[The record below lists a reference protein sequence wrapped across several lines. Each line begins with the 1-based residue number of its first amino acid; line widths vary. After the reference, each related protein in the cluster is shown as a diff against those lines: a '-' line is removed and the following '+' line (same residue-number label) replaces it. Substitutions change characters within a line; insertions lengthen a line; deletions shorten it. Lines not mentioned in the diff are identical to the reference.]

1 MSGRPIAETR
11 SRFSDR
17 FAHPDPSNR
26 GLEGWRERVLFGFLW
41 SVCGIGLIAYTL
53 SIRMALRSNAWGIVW
68 YYTLAYGTLV
78 AVTLLPGL
86 RFTTRA
92 WISLMILLLVGIGQ
106 LWVGGLIGSGRI
118 YLFGFA
124 VLATLLRGW
133 RGAVVAVVVL
143 LGTMIT
149 FSTLVAS
156 GHLHFIFPQGEA
168 SPRVWIMLS
177 ATFLFLCGG
186 TVAAV
191 ALLVRGLQ
199 ESLVEERRL
208 VAQLQEGQAL
218 LEKRVAERTGEL
230 NSSNQELAQ
239 AYGALQKGQQQL
251 IAAEK
256 MASLG
261 RLTAGITHEIN
272 TPLAAVRAALSEAG
286 KLVTEYESSLGD
298 PVVTAEDHRGI
309 AHDLKR
315 AVALAEKAARKAADF
330 VRSVKAQTRDLAPQV
345 RERFNAVPV
354 VRDALLLL
362 GYSLRQTNC
371 EARLDCP
378 DETVEL
384 EGSPGRLAQI
394 VTNVVTNAV
403 DASRANGGGLIV
415 LALGSHEG
423 RVELT
428 VTDRGCGMAPEVLSK
443 IFDPL
448 FSTKPFGEG
457 TGLGLTLV
465 RDIVATDFGGTID
478 VQSAPGEGSTFRFL
492 FPVTELEAVTHGS

>member
-1 MSGRPIAETR
+1 TLSK
-11 SRFSDR
+11 FSDR
-17 FAHPDPSNR
+17 FAHPDPSAK

-41 SVCGIGLIAYTL
+41 GVTGIGLVAYVL
-53 SIRMALRSNAWGIVW
+53 SVRMALRSNAWGIIG
-68 YYTLAYGTLV
+68 YYTVAYGILV
-78 AVTLLPGL
+78 VTTILPGL

-92 WISLMILLLVGIGQ
+92 WISLSVLLVVGIGQ
-106 LWVGGLIGSGRI
+106 LWVGGLIGSGRV

-124 VLATLLRGW
+124 ILATLLRGW
-133 RGAVVAVVVL
+133 KGAVVALIVL
-143 LGTMIT
+143 LGTMVT
-149 FSTLVAS
+149 FSALVAA

-218 LEKRVAERTGEL
+218 LEKRVAERTEEL
-230 NSSNQELAQ
+230 HSSNQELAQ
-239 AYGALQKGQQQL
+239 AYEALQKGQQQL

-272 TPLAAVRAALSEAG
+272 TPLAAVRAALSESG
-286 KLVTEYESSLGD
+286 KLVTEYESSLED
-298 PVVTAEDHRGI
+298 AAVTPEDHRGI
-309 AHDLKR
+309 ARDLKR
-315 AVALAEKAARKAADF
+315 AVELAAKAAGKAADF
-330 VRSVKAQTRDLAPQV
+330 VRSVKAQTRDLAPQA

-403 DASRANGGGLIV
+403 DASRANGGGLIA
-415 LALGSHEG
+415 LALGSRDGE
-423 RVELT
+423 VELT
-428 VTDRGCGMAPEVLSK
+428 VTDRGCGMAPDVLSR

-465 RDIVATDFGGTID
+465 RDIVATDFRGTID
-478 VQSAPGEGSTFRFL
+478 VQSSPGEGSTFRFL
-492 FPVTELEAVTHGS
+492 FPVAEVEAVTRGS